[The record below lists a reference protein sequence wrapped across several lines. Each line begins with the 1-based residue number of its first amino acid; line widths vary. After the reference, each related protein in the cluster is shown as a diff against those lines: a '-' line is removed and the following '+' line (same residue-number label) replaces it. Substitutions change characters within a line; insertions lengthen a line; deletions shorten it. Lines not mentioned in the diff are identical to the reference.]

1 MASTYSD
8 RLKLELMET
17 GANANT
23 WGNNTNNNLQTV
35 DAFSAGYLSKNVGGS
50 SNVTLTTA
58 NASATAE
65 SSNKVLEFTGLLTGN
80 ITVFV
85 PQVENNY
92 LIYNN
97 TSGSFTLDVAATG
110 GTGTSI
116 DQGTYE
122 WIYCDGTNVAKA
134 DLGTT
139 NASQITSGTLADARL
154 TANVTLNNASTIS
167 TGTLPNARLSA
178 IPNSAL
184 DNSAITVDGTSVSL
198 GGSIDIIE
206 SGTKMLFQQTAAP
219 TGWTKDSTHNNKALR
234 VVTGTASSGGSNSF
248 ANAFNS
254 NQTVS
259 GTTGGS
265 GVTIT
270 GSTAGHTLT
279 VSQIPSH
286 THTASGKI
294 VLVGN
299 GGGFDWAGATGTA
312 ATRTTNATG
321 GGGSHSHG
329 SGTLAG
335 SSHTHS
341 FSDTFNL
348 NVQYVDLIIATKN

>member
-65 SSNKVLEFTGLLTGN
+65 SSNKVLEFTGALTGN

-92 LIYNN
+92 LVYNN

-110 GTGTSI
+110 GTGAGIS
-116 DQGTYE
+116 QGGYA
-122 WIYCDGTNVAKA
+122 WIYCDGTNVELAE
-134 DLGTT
+134 LGT
-139 NASQITSGTLADARL
+139 
-154 TANVTLNNASTIS
+154 NASTIS
-167 TGTLPNARLSA
+167 TGTLDNARL
-178 IPNSAL
+178 NS
-184 DNSAITVDGTSVSL
+184 NVVIF
-198 GGSIDIIE
+198 E
-206 SGTKMLFQQTAAP
+206 SGTSMLFQQSTAP
-219 TGWTKDSTHNNKALR
+219 TGWTKQTSHNNKALR
-234 VVTGTASSGGSNSF
+234 VVTGSVSSGGSNSF
-248 ANAFNS
+248 TDAFNS
-254 NQTVS
+254 TKTVS

-265 GVTIT
+265 TVTIT
-270 GSTAGHTLT
+270 GSTAAHTLT
-279 VSQIPSH
+279 LSEIPSH
-286 THTASGKI
+286 RHLEGGHVEFGTGDSVSAGTRNE
-294 VLVGN
+294 GN
-299 GGGFDWAGATGTA
+299 AGGARRFFTDYQ
-312 ATRTTNATG
+312 G

-329 SGTLAG
+329 NGTLAG

-348 NVQYVDLIIATKN
+348 DVQYVDFIIANKD